1 MAAVPIWRDYII
13 RYNTTADYLLYSI
26 ICDGDT
32 IFTGKA
38 YKRPGDTS
46 VVLKIN
52 DVCAPYL
59 SVDRLNFG
67 DNDFELS
74 NTVKR
79 TFEVLSASGEQIDS
93 VDFYM
98 DWSFE
103 PGYDVITVGASVP
116 ITGEAAPG
124 QYVVA
129 SFYDAEQVKAV
140 VKEGSTSDD
149 ITLWSGAKTSG
160 TGIINLRNY
169 SKADFVSIGRY
180 EYRIID
186 GCFRYV
192 LYYVNAFGGWD
203 SLLIK
208 GMAKETDNYTRST
221 YKQTY
226 DNDFTV
232 ARGTVNYQNDYEKS
246 ISLVTGWMTDDESLR
261 MHHLLGSTNVYLHDL
276 TTQNIYPVTIEDKSC
291 EYKTYRTQGNRL
303 VNYTL
308 KITIAQDFV
317 RR

>member
-1 MAAVPIWRDYII
+1 MAAVPIWRDYTIQHA
-13 RYNTTADYLLYSI
+13 TTAESLSYSVT
-26 ICDGDT
+26 CDGEI
-32 IFTGKA
+32 IFTGRA
-38 YKRPGDTS
+38 YKRPGETS
-46 VVLKIN
+46 VRFKIN
-52 DVCAPYL
+52 DICAPYL
-59 SVDRLNFG
+59 SMGRLGFSDDG
-67 DNDFELS
+67 FEPS
-74 NTVKR
+74 DTVKR
-79 TFEVLSASGEQIDS
+79 TFNVISAAGEQIAS
-93 VDFYM
+93 VEFYL

-103 PGYDVITVGASVP
+103 AHDAVTAGASDP
-116 ITGEAAPG
+116 ITNEVMQG

-129 SFYDAEQVKAV
+129 SFYDTTNVQAIVKQGTATD
-140 VKEGSTSDD
+140 E
-149 ITLWSGAKTSG
+149 ITLYSGAKKSG
-160 TGIINLRNY
+160 TGVINLRNY
-169 SKADFVSIGRY
+169 ADADSVSIGRY
-180 EYRIID
+180 QYKVID
-186 GCFRYV
+186 GCLRYV

-208 GMAKETDNYTRST
+208 GMAKETDSYTRST

-226 DNDFTV
+226 DNDSTV

-246 ISLVTGWMTDDESLR
+246 LNLVTGWMTDDESLR